1 MYRKNK
7 FKSFSLCLEVLTCFF
22 LLFYVIFTYQLRILF
37 QLKILFIPT
46 NWSCLYR
53 TVMEFLEQTFQWY
66 KWENGRRCDCHLV
79 SPISK
84 EFHHVEKGKMHH
96 VNGRTGIITTVTNA
110 KLHVMLSH
118 HEDYICSSE
127 TGDMWNLPASG
138 LNRSVK
144 NVIRWLENSRCE
156 SGLVHEVFNW
166 GGQAPS
172 WMTPCGSPSL
182 LSLWRWVGC
191 TRTAIPYLW
200 KEEKL
205 PGQPQTS
212 KPGLSCIQSFGK
224 TQICHTN
231 SLLIRHLIW
240 YHFESNENMG
250 G

>member
-1 MYRKNK
+1 MLISYCYGIFRADFSVIKVGEREKMWLSSSEPK
-7 FKSFSLCLEVLTCFF
+7 FKVCLSSVT
-22 LLFYVIFTYQLRILF
+22 
-37 QLKILFIPT
+37 
-46 NWSCLYR
+46 
-53 TVMEFLEQTFQWY
+53 
-66 KWENGRRCDCHLV
+66 
-79 SPISK
+79 K

-172 WMTPCGSPSL
+172 WMAPHGSPSL
-182 LSLWRWVGC
+182 SVKSLKVGGLYLDCDSLSLKRRKITWP
-191 TRTAIPYLW
+191 TADLKAWSQLHSKLW
-200 KEEKL
+200 KNSHL
-205 PGQPQTS
+205 P
-212 KPGLSCIQSFGK
+212 
-224 TQICHTN
+224 
-231 SLLIRHLIW
+231 
-240 YHFESNENMG
+240 Y
-250 G
+250 

>member
-22 LLFYVIFTYQLRILF
+22 SAVLCYFYQSTTYSVPAKNTFHSYQLISYCYGIFRADFSVIQVGEREKMWLSSSEPKF
-37 QLKILFIPT
+37 KV
-46 NWSCLYR
+46 CLSS
-53 TVMEFLEQTFQWY
+53 V
-66 KWENGRRCDCHLV
+66 
-79 SPISK
+79 PK

-156 SGLVHEVFNW
+156 SGLVLEVFNW

-172 WMTPCGSPSL
+172 WMAPCGSPSL
-182 LSLWRWVGC
+182 C
-191 TRTAIPYLW
+191 
-200 KEEKL
+200 
-205 PGQPQTS
+205 
-212 KPGLSCIQSFGK
+212 
-224 TQICHTN
+224 
-231 SLLIRHLIW
+231 
-240 YHFESNENMG
+240 
-250 G
+250 